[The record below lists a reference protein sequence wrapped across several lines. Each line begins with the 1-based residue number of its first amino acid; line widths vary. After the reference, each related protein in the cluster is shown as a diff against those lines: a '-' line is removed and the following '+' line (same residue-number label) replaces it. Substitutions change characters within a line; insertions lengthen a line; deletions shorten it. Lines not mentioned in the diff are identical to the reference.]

1 MKKKKAIARNNFY
14 PLGKMPSVD
23 LDFLLSR
30 YPQEDPRVV
39 VKPGIGRDAA
49 VISFGDR
56 YLIAK
61 TDPITFATE
70 EIGWYAVQVNA
81 NDIAVMGGAP
91 RWFLATLLLP
101 EGRTNLEMVEA
112 IFEQISRACRDLG
125 ITLCGGHTEI
135 TLGLARPIVVGQMLG
150 EADPGPLAVPERI
163 LPGDEILLTK
173 GIAIEGTALIAQE
186 KKELE
191 ETFGGEWLRKCRDFL
206 KSPGISIVRDA
217 RIAMES
223 GGVHAMHDPTEG
235 GLATGLYEL
244 AQAADVGLWVER
256 DKISVFPETE
266 TLCRKL
272 ALDPLG
278 LIASGALLITAP
290 PCDADRIKE
299 ALRREGIPAESI
311 GKTWEKEKGIKII
324 TGTQIRDLPVFPRD
338 EIARFFEGS
347 EGEQISKHRRARRD
361 RRGKKYQKKD

>member
-1 MKKKKAIARNNFY
+1 MKKKKALARNLFY
-14 PLGKMPSVD
+14 PPGKLPMED
-23 LDFLLSR
+23 LAGLLSR
-30 YPQEDPRVV
+30 YTQADSRLV

-61 TDPITFATE
+61 TDPITFATA

-81 NDIAVMGGAP
+81 NDIAAMGGAP

-101 EGRTNLEMVEA
+101 EGRTNPEMVEA

-135 TLGLARPIVVGQMLG
+135 TLGLDRPIVVGQMLG
-150 EADPGPLAVPERI
+150 EAEPGQIAVPERI

-173 GIAIEGTALIAQE
+173 GIAIEGTALIARE

-191 ETFGGEWLRKCRDFL
+191 KSFTKDWLGNCQALL
-206 KSPGISIVRDA
+206 KSPGISVVRDA
-217 RIAMES
+217 RIAMQS

-244 AQAADVGLWVER
+244 AQAADLGMLVER
-256 DKISVFPETE
+256 DKIFVFPETE
-266 TLCRKL
+266 TLCREL

-278 LIASGALLITAP
+278 LIASGALLIAASP
-290 PCDADRIKE
+290 RDADRIRE

-311 GKTWEKEKGIKII
+311 GRTWEKEKGIKILAA
-324 TGTQIRDLPVFPRD
+324 GEMRDLPVFPRD

-347 EGEQISKHRRARRD
+347 EGPFTTEGTESTEKIKSKR
-361 RRGKKYQKKD
+361 

>member
-1 MKKKKAIARNNFY
+1 MKKKKAIVRNNFY
-14 PLGKMPSVD
+14 PPGKLPSED

-30 YPQEDPRVV
+30 YSQEDPRVV

-112 IFEQISRACRDLG
+112 IFGQISRACRDLG

-150 EADPGPLAVPERI
+150 EAEPGPLAVPERI

-217 RIAMES
+217 RIAMQS

-290 PCDADRIKE
+290 PRDADRIKE
-299 ALRREGIPAESI
+299 VLRREGIPAESI

-347 EGEQISKHRRARRD
+347 EGPFTTESTESTEKIKSKR
-361 RRGKKYQKKD
+361 

>member
-1 MKKKKAIARNNFY
+1 MRKKKATARKHFY
-14 PLGKMPSVD
+14 PPGKLPLED

-30 YPQEDPRVV
+30 YRQEDPRLV

-81 NDIAVMGGAP
+81 NDIAAMGGAP

-101 EGRTNLEMVEA
+101 EGRTNLGMAEA

-125 ITLCGGHTEI
+125 VTLCGGHTEI
-135 TLGLARPIVVGQMLG
+135 TLGLERPIVVGQMLG
-150 EADPGPLAVPERI
+150 EAGPGPLAVPERI

-173 GIAIEGTALIAQE
+173 GIAIEGTALIARE
-186 KKELE
+186 KTELE
-191 ETFGGEWLRKCRDFL
+191 ETFGGEWLQKCRDFL

-217 RIAMES
+217 RIALRS

-244 AQAADVGLWVER
+244 ARAADVGLLVDGE
-256 DKISVFPETE
+256 KISIFPETE
-266 TLCRKL
+266 IFCRKL
-272 ALDPLG
+272 GLNPLG
-278 LIASGALLITAP
+278 LIASGALLIAAP
-290 PCDADRIKE
+290 PRDAERIKE
-299 ALRREGIPAESI
+299 ALRRESIPAESI
-311 GKTWEKEKGIKII
+311 GRTWEKEKGMKMI
-324 TGTQIRDLPVFPRD
+324 TEGQIRDLPVFPRD
-338 EIARFFEGS
+338 EIARFFERSAGPFAT
-347 EGEQISKHRRARRD
+347 EGTESTEKIESRR
-361 RRGKKYQKKD
+361 